1 MIIIYL
7 YNITMNGIDNPSSTI
22 QHEKTNPEEIINIAQ
37 DETLK
42 KNKSPL
48 TILSLTLH
56 SLGIIFG
63 DM

>member
-1 MIIIYL
+1 MNYFVK
-7 YNITMNGIDNPSSTI
+7 MNGIDNPSSTI
-22 QHEKTNPEEIINIAQ
+22 QNVNNNSLNDNKQNHQIIKKTSI
-37 DETLK
+37 
-42 KNKSPL
+42 L

>member
-1 MIIIYL
+1 MNYFVK
-7 YNITMNGIDNPSSTI
+7 MNGIDNPSSTI
-22 QHEKTNPEEIINIAQ
+22 QNVNNNSLNENKQNHQIIKKT
-37 DETLK
+37 
-42 KNKSPL
+42 SPL

>member
-1 MIIIYL
+1 MS
-7 YNITMNGIDNPSSTI
+7 GIDNPSSTI
-22 QHEKTNPEEIINIAQ
+22 ENVNKNSLNENKENDKII
-37 DETLK
+37 K
-42 KNKSPL
+42 KSSPL